1 MVDESPPVPEKASTI
16 LDIRSS
22 TSENIGNCNTAIPTI
37 VRANNDPI
45 ILAIEFTT
53 LALRK
58 LLKINSNTVPT
69 TTNTKALRLPVAARI
84 PNVGKAIIFH
94 QRGRSYNM

>member
-16 LDIRSS
+16 LDIRSR
-22 TSENIGNCNTAIPTI
+22 TSENIGNCRTAIPMI
-37 VRANNDPI
+37 VRANNEPI

-58 LLKINSNTVPT
+58 LLKINSNTMPA
-69 TTNTKALRLPVAARI
+69 TTNTSALRLPVAARI
-84 PNVGKAIIFH
+84 PKVGNAIICH
-94 QRGRSYNM
+94 HRGRSYNI